1 VHAPGEAIVALFVLV
16 IVGVVVAQTWM
27 DWRDAKRK
35 WVVPN
40 WAKGMALAGAVAAS
54 LTGLASYASYW
65 LTDSAGQSDDPFRA
79 SMFWPELG
87 FAVLAM
93 VVIMV
98 GLRTKRLKIMM
109 VVTAVLIGAFWMGM
123 SL

>member
-1 VHAPGEAIVALFVLV
+1 VALFVLM

-35 WVVPN
+35 WVVPD

-54 LTGLASYASYW
+54 LTGVASYASYW
-65 LTDSAGQSDDPFRA
+65 LADPASQSDGPFRA

-87 FAVLAM
+87 FAALAM
-93 VVIMV
+93 GVIMIGV
-98 GLRTKRLKIMM
+98 RTKRLKLMLAL
-109 VVTAVLIGAFWMGM
+109 TAVLVGAFWMGM
-123 SL
+123 TL